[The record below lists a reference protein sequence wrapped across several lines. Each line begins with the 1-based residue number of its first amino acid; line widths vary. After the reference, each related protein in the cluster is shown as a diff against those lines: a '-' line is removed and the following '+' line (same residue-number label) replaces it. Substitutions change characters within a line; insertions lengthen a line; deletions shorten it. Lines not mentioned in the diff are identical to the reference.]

1 MHENW
6 ESCRLWHVRLCAHG
20 CNDGLSSVAVLV
32 VIATATAA
40 LSSSLEEF
48 IFLFACVSGPAI
60 DLWFVLQ
67 GLCVTVDVLA

>member
-1 MHENW
+1 
-6 ESCRLWHVRLCAHG
+6 
-20 CNDGLSSVAVLV
+20 
-32 VIATATAA
+32 
-40 LSSSLEEF
+40 LEEF